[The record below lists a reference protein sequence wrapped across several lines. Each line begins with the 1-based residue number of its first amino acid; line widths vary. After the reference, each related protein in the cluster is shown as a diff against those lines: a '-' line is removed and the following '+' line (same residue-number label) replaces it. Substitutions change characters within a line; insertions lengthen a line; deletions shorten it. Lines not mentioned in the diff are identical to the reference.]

1 MKTPLGP
8 DATLDLA
15 TWASEQTGYM
25 ETVGP
30 AFSKMKEL
38 LINSSG
44 GAQQLQ
50 YPARYWLTDNAVPA
64 DNAKQSPW
72 SSSGEVGLPCKV
84 AAMSE
89 KEEQELLNCI
99 LSGLKENQNLDLCL
113 PGASCRTGAKVT
125 SPVHILVVGASNSTR
140 LASALEGMGI
150 SIGRVT
156 TTNRKP
162 SKESVEIL
170 AAHVKTSVE
179 GEKPAVVVFHMH
191 DNLLYMGRNID
202 GTTKQAFK
210 DMKGHFHV
218 EGELVLAP
226 KDVQLN
232 LYKLMK
238 PILEAAGQKPFIVIT
253 PMRRYAI
260 NPCCANQEHVTNI
273 SSESYEEKMEN
284 DLEEVRVN
292 MRSWLFGDNI
302 RRAVVLDPAQLMTKM
317 GFRNCWGD
325 DPVHPLPAVYEELA
339 KLVLSSKD
347 KLVNKLKTAGSKP
360 SRPTGGSRDW
370 RERRGGRW
378 GRGGRGHVGYGS
390 HGRTSY

>member
-1 MKTPLGP
+1 
-8 DATLDLA
+8 
-15 TWASEQTGYM
+15 
-25 ETVGP
+25 
-30 AFSKMKEL
+30 
-38 LINSSG
+38 
-44 GAQQLQ
+44 
-50 YPARYWLTDNAVPA
+50 
-64 DNAKQSPW
+64 
-72 SSSGEVGLPCKV
+72 
-84 AAMSE
+84 
-89 KEEQELLNCI
+89 
-99 LSGLKENQNLDLCL
+99 
-113 PGASCRTGAKVT
+113 
-125 SPVHILVVGASNSTR
+125 
-140 LASALEGMGI
+140 
-150 SIGRVT
+150 
-156 TTNRKP
+156 
-162 SKESVEIL
+162 
-170 AAHVKTSVE
+170 
-179 GEKPAVVVFHMH
+179 MH

-210 DMKGHFHV
+210 DKKGHFHV
-218 EGELVLAP
+218 EGE
-226 KDVQLN
+226 

-302 RRAVVLDPAQLMTKM
+302 RRVVVLDPAQLMTKM
-317 GFRNCWGD
+317 GTRNCWGD

>member
-1 MKTPLGP
+1 
-8 DATLDLA
+8 
-15 TWASEQTGYM
+15 
-25 ETVGP
+25 
-30 AFSKMKEL
+30 
-38 LINSSG
+38 
-44 GAQQLQ
+44 
-50 YPARYWLTDNAVPA
+50 
-64 DNAKQSPW
+64 
-72 SSSGEVGLPCKV
+72 
-84 AAMSE
+84 
-89 KEEQELLNCI
+89 
-99 LSGLKENQNLDLCL
+99 
-113 PGASCRTGAKVT
+113 
-125 SPVHILVVGASNSTR
+125 
-140 LASALEGMGI
+140 MGI

-162 SKESVEIL
+162 SKECVEIL

-260 NPCCANQEHVTNI
+260 NPCCTNQEHVTNI

-302 RRAVVLDPAQLMTKM
+302 RRVVASAQLMTNMGTRKM
-317 GFRNCWGD
+317 
-325 DPVHPLPAVYEELA
+325 L
-339 KLVLSSKD
+339 
-347 KLVNKLKTAGSKP
+347 
-360 SRPTGGSRDW
+360 GG
-370 RERRGGRW
+370 
-378 GRGGRGHVGYGS
+378 
-390 HGRTSY
+390 